1 VKVIPTLLIDILRKQ
16 LRVLVALP
24 VPESSQLDLKQIMEN
39 GSFILKWKA
48 AYNLV
53 IDWFNLQR
61 NAIFK

>member
-1 VKVIPTLLIDILRKQ
+1 MKVIPTLLIDILRKQ

>member
-53 IDWFNLQR
+53 IDWFNL
-61 NAIFK
+61 